1 MSRHTNRRMPRRG
14 SALMMVITAMA
25 AGVVLS
31 SAYVAARTNGTVVG
45 SNLSASSR
53 ARVEA
58 ESALSLAI
66 TALTT
71 SDLWR
76 TNHVDGVLFEE
87 TDDHVEVRVEL
98 IDLATGTAPE
108 ESTVDV
114 CARVQTTVDGIER
127 IAEANFFV
135 ALPEQANSIDVDLGE
150 FALFASDTI
159 VVRSEATVQPWSA
172 SPATSRGDPIRVATA
187 TGGIGQVQV
196 ADQGAIVSGV
206 EFAPGTRSANSGPL
220 PVASIPDDVAI
231 PMPAPPQDF
240 LGASFLS
247 EAPAR
252 IEQDARIDTLDLSGG
267 ATLELALDADLL
279 VEGDLIIR
287 SGALLR
293 VVGDSHLV
301 IQGDASVID
310 GAIEVAE
317 DASLV
322 VHVGGDLD
330 MRNASV
336 LEPGGSAETWVP
348 AIDRVQFVAL
358 QVRETMPRWR
368 IRGRSVVKAEC
379 YAPTVEFKLQGRATL
394 VGRVVAHT
402 VLLEGRSS
410 LFYDP
415 SLDDRN
421 GYTAVDNRAF
431 DEDGRLLAALEELE
445 DLSPESLKEASDDLQ
460 LPVSA
465 HEEYIEPEL
474 MDEAEEH
481 HSGWRGRSHRW
492 WRGRNWHR
500 PNSWGGGNG
509 AGHFQRSASWSF
521 NISRI
526 GQFFGSWSR

>member
-1 MSRHTNRRMPRRG
+1 
-14 SALMMVITAMA
+14 MMVITAMA

-71 SDLWR
+71 SDVWR

-87 TDDHVEVRVEL
+87 NDDQVEVRVEL
-98 IDLATGTAPE
+98 IDLATGSAPDE
-108 ESTVDV
+108 NTVDV

-159 VVRSEATVQPWSA
+159 LVRSEATVQPWAS

-187 TGGIGQVQV
+187 TGGFGQVQV
-196 ADQGAIVSGV
+196 ADAAAIVSGV
-206 EFAPGTRSANSGPL
+206 EFAPGARSSNSGPL
-220 PVASIPDDVAI
+220 PVASLPDDVAV

-240 LGASFLS
+240 LSANVLSDASG
-247 EAPAR
+247 R
-252 IEQDARIDTLDLSGG
+252 IEQDARIDTLEISGG
-267 ATLELALDADLL
+267 MTLELAGDADLL

-301 IQGDASVID
+301 IHGDASVID
-310 GAIEVAE
+310 GSIEVAE

-330 MRNASV
+330 MRSASV
-336 LEPGGSAETWVP
+336 LEPGGSAESWVP
-348 AIDRVQFVAL
+348 QIDRIQFVAL
-358 QVRETMPRWR
+358 QIRETMPQWR
-368 IRGRSVVKAEC
+368 IRGRSVVKGEC
-379 YAPTVEFKLQGRATL
+379 YAPTVDFKLQGRATL
-394 VGRVVAHT
+394 IGRVVAHT

-415 SLDDRN
+415 ALDDRN
-421 GYTAVDNRAF
+421 GYTATDKRAF
-431 DEDGRLLAALEELE
+431 DEEGQLLEALEVLE
-445 DLSPESLKEASDDLQ
+445 DLSPESLQEASDDLH

-465 HEEYIEPEL
+465 HEEYIEPEIF
-474 MDEAEEH
+474 EEVDDDN
-481 HSGWRGRSHRW
+481 SDWRRGGHRW
-492 WRGRNWHR
+492 WRGRTWR
-500 PNSWGGGNG
+500 SPNSWNENR
-509 AGHFQRSASWSF
+509 HRRRFRRSASWSF
-521 NISRI
+521 SISRI
-526 GQFFGSWSR
+526 GNLFGSWSR